1 MELIIGGAY
10 QGKKAYAQSCS
21 HASYTFFTCMHDGAE
36 IDFSSGAVE
45 HIERFVLACLRKNR
59 SAIAYFEE
67 HRNEWTDCV
76 LIADD
81 ISAGVVPVDPEM
93 RAWREE
99 TGRLLAYLAGEAKR
113 VHRVFCGIGQAI
125 K

>member
-10 QGKKAYAQSCS
+10 QGKLEYAQEKL
-21 HASYTFFTCMHDGAE
+21 GAGAHYE
-36 IDFSSGAVE
+36 CDIEKTDIDFSSGCVT
-45 HIERFVLACLRKNR
+45 HLERFVLACLRAGISPAEYMERAACKWE
-59 SAIAYFEE
+59 SCI
-67 HRNEWTDCV
+67 

-81 ISAGVVPVDPEM
+81 ISQGVVPMSAEM

-99 TGRLLAYLAGEAKR
+99 TGRLLNTLSRKAAH
-113 VHRVFCGIGQAI
+113 VHRVFLGIGQVI

>member
-10 QGKKAYAQSCS
+10 QGKTEYASGLFGITSLHTCAEDADVLDFS
-21 HASYTFFTCMHDGAE
+21 HAAIC
-36 IDFSSGAVE
+36 
-45 HIERFVLACLRKNR
+45 HIERFCLACVR
-59 SAIAYFEE
+59 SGKSARAYFEE
-67 HRNEWTDCV
+67 NRDQWQDKV

-81 ISAGVVPVDPEM
+81 ISCGVVPMDAEM

-99 TGRLLAYLAGEAKR
+99 TGRLLAYLAGEAAR
-113 VHRVFCGIGQAI
+113 VHRVFLGIGQVI

>member
-10 QGKKAYAQSCS
+10 QGKEQYAAVELGISHIESCGRE
-21 HASYTFFTCMHDGAE
+21 AAE
-36 IDFSSGAVE
+36 IDFSRPAIA
-45 HIERFVLACLRKNR
+45 HIENFVLSCIRANVSAVAFFEKNR
-59 SAIAYFEE
+59 GAWE
-67 HRNEWTDCV
+67 HCV
-76 LIADD
+76 FLADD
-81 ISAGVVPVDPEM
+81 ISAGVVPMDPEM

-113 VHRVFCGIGQAI
+113 VHRVFCGIGQVI

>member
-10 QGKKAYAQSCS
+10 QGKSEYART
-21 HASYTFFTCMHDGAE
+21 ALGIAE
-36 IDFSSGAVE
+36 IVSCPEGALELDFSKPAIAHLEV
-45 HIERFVLACLRKNR
+45 FALACVRAGVSAAEYFKRNR
-59 SAIAYFEE
+59 DAWEA
-67 HRNEWTDCV
+67 CV

-81 ISAGVVPVDPEM
+81 ISAGVVPIDPVM

-99 TGRLLAYLAGEAKR
+99 TGRLLNYLAGEAKR
-113 VHRVFCGIGQAI
+113 VHRVFLGIGSAI